1 MNEELSALNG
11 QILLDQAE
19 YMNKAIEL
27 ILSLY
32 KHHPQQ
38 PDSVIIVGHSMGG
51 LVARTMFM
59 LPNYIPSS
67 INTILTIATPHLT
80 APLLLDPT
88 IYKTYNQLT
97 RYWKQNA
104 DTTLK
109 DVTLISI
116 AGGSLDNIIH
126 SDGVNTAQLV
136 PETHGFTTYTT
147 SIPGVWTGADHM
159 AILWCNQLIRLLAS
173 TLLEIVNQGNHLAVE
188 ERMKIFRHNLL
199 EGDTVIRN
207 QSM

>member
-1 MNEELSALNG
+1 
-11 QILLDQAE
+11 
-19 YMNKAIEL
+19 
-27 ILSLY
+27 
-32 KHHPQQ
+32 
-38 PDSVIIVGHSMGG
+38 MGG

-59 LPNYIPSS
+59 LPSYIPSS

-88 IYKTYNQLT
+88 IYKIYHQLT
-97 RYWKQNA
+97 RYWEQHS
-104 DTTLK
+104 DTALK

-136 PETHGFTTYTT
+136 PVTHGFTTYTT

-159 AILWCNQLIRLLAS
+159 SILWCNQLTRLLAS
-173 TLLEIVNQGNHLAVE
+173 TLLEIVDQGSHLTVD

-199 EGDTVIRN
+199 EGDATIKN